1 MKLLLIGKSEASQLF
16 ILNALSNALKSL
28 FKGQDLSLKLILIS
42 HLKIDENFLFIE
54 NTYSEIQY
62 LDRLSQLKK
71 INIESYDYLISI
83 EDSLLGLIASKKIN
97 AASKISFKRTLGS
110 FIFTKIV
117 HQAQKRKI
125 HFLSLEDLSN
135 LVVSIFSHS
144 MEIKPKFH
152 LENELVR
159 KNHEMIHWIFN
170 TNYAVDLTNANYV
183 LIDFNFSSLYK
194 NWQLELITNLSEQLI
209 EKFKL
214 KIIFASHHTEDYN
227 QIISSGKILTKESF
241 INSKQK
247 SINVVTHFPLF
258 NHSDLIITN
267 RFENISILELLNK
280 PFYLIKD
287 KNTVSKL
294 FTTKTFFKKLKN
306 KTISEVIYMLKSHIY
321 EFRKKK

>member
-28 FKGQDLSLKLILIS
+28 FKGQDLNLKLILIS

-54 NTYSEIQY
+54 STYSEIQY

-71 INIESYDYLISI
+71 IKIESYDYLISI
-83 EDSLLGLIASKKIN
+83 EDSFLGLIASKKIN
-97 AASKISFKRTLGS
+97 AAYKISFKRTLGS
-110 FIFTKIV
+110 FIFNKIV
-117 HQAQKRKI
+117 RQVQKRKI

-135 LVVSIFSHS
+135 LVLSIFSHS
-144 MEIKPKFH
+144 IEIKPKFH
-152 LENELVR
+152 LENMLVR
-159 KNHEMIHWIFN
+159 KNHEMIHWIYN
-170 TNYAVDLTNANYV
+170 TNYAVDLTNVNYV
-183 LIDFNFSSLYK
+183 LIDFNFSTLNK
-194 NWQLELITNLSEQLI
+194 NWQLDLITNLSEQLI

-214 KIIFASHHTEDYN
+214 KIIFATHHAEDYN

-267 RFENISILELLNK
+267 RFENISILKLLNK

-287 KNTVSKL
+287 KNTVRKL
-294 FTTKTFFKKLKN
+294 FTTKTFYKKLK
-306 KTISEVIYMLKSHIY
+306 KITIGEVSYMLKSI
-321 EFRKKK
+321 

>member
-1 MKLLLIGKSEASQLF
+1 MKLLLIGTSEASQLF

-28 FKGQDLSLKLILIS
+28 FEGQDLSLKLILIS

-71 INIESYDYLISI
+71 INKESYDYLISI
-83 EDSLLGLIASKKIN
+83 EDSLLGLIASKKIS

-110 FIFTKIV
+110 FVFTKIV
-117 HQAQKRKI
+117 SQVQKRKI
-125 HFLSLEDLSN
+125 QMLSLEDLSN
-135 LVVSIFSHS
+135 LVASIFSHS

-152 LENELVR
+152 LENMLVR
-159 KNHEMIHWIFN
+159 KNHEMIHWIYN

-183 LIDFNFSSLYK
+183 LMDFDFSTLQK
-194 NWQLELITNLSEQLI
+194 NRQLEMITNLSEQLI

-214 KIIFASHHTEDYN
+214 KIIFATHHTEDYN

-247 SINVVTHFPLF
+247 SINAVTHFPLF

-267 RFENISILELLNK
+267 KFENTSILELLNK

-287 KNTVSKL
+287 KNTARKL
-294 FTTKTFFKKLKN
+294 FTAKTFFTKLKN
-306 KTISEVIYMLKSHIY
+306 KTIGEVSYMLKSI
-321 EFRKKK
+321 